1 MKRTA
6 IHITD
11 HAVLRYIERVKGID
25 VAAIRRDIAKT
36 VAVADDHETCSAV
49 TLDGFRYVLTNGAL
63 VTIKRCDTRKYRK
76 KKSQVS
82 RS

>member
-1 MKRTA
+1 MKRPA

-25 VAAIRRDIAKT
+25 VAAIRREIAKT
-36 VAVADDHETCSAV
+36 VAVAEEHETCLHV
-49 TLDGFRYVLTNGAL
+49 TSNGFRYVLTDGTL
-63 VTIKRCDTRKYRK
+63 VTVKRLDVRKYRK
-76 KKSQVS
+76 NKSQAG